1 MFRSGCCYHRGRGKI
16 FYFRP
21 GHETFPIYH
30 HPDVLKVIANAV
42 RWVASSRGPA
52 PVFGNVQPLEKLV

>member
-1 MFRSGCCYHRGRGKI
+1 V

-30 HPDVLKVIANAV
+30 DATVMRVITNAV
-42 RWVASSRGPA
+42 RWAA
-52 PVFGNVQPLEKLV
+52 PRIRAKLEAPNVKALEPLPEYH